1 VECAAQHF
9 KRMHVSAAQDRIKS
23 LFQDTVEWRELLLH
37 LVSQSEDLRVLTN
50 PPALPPRD
58 E

>member
-1 VECAAQHF
+1 
-9 KRMHVSAAQDRIKS
+9 MHVSAAQDRIKS